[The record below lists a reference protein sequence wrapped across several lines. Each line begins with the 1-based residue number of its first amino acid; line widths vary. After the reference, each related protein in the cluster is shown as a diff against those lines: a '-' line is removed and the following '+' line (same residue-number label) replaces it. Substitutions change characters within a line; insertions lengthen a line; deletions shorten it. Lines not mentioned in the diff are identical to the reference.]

1 MVIVISDTCTHVRGV
16 LLPRVQRCR
25 GGVKL
30 PQSFQLSLVQQS
42 CARGRTSAVRQRPS
56 RHVGKWEP
64 GTRLGRERRRRQPV
78 ETCTHTARRQ
88 QSDRGARGS
97 VGGRGE
103 GESCGPAGTRRGYGV
118 QMSGWLAR
126 AHLAPLSSSC
136 CIHLLYASVKLVDRE
151 LASWPARLSHRLV
164 SHSVVV
170 VANVTLSPC

>member
-126 AHLAPLSSSC
+126 ASCSSLLLMLHSLALC
-136 CIHLLYASVKLVDRE
+136 LRE
-151 LASWPARLSHRLV
+151 ASWPRTSQLTRAS
-164 SHSVVV
+164 
-170 VANVTLSPC
+170 LSPSCFSQCCRCC